1 MQYKFQTK
9 VYYKDVDK
17 MGVAYY
23 SRYFEY
29 FEQGRTELLNS
40 VGLNVSEIENQG
52 VFLPVVLAHCEY
64 NKSAR
69 FEDEIII
76 VSKINE
82 IPKSRLKINYLITKR
97 DSTEKIAYGWTEHA
111 FMKKNGKPTRPP
123 KLILDSIKQNLKSWS
138 LSFYYFLLFSH
149 Y

>member
-1 MQYKFQTK
+1 MHHKFHTK

-17 MGVAYY
+17 MGVVYY

-40 VGLNVSEIENQG
+40 AGLNVSEIEDQG
-52 VFLPVVLAHCEY
+52 IFLPVVLAHCEY

-76 VSKINE
+76 TSEINE
-82 IPKSRLKINYLITKR
+82 LPKSRMKINYLITKY
-97 DSTEKIAYGWTEHA
+97 DPSKKIASGLTEHA
-111 FMKKNGKPTRPP
+111 FMKENGRPTRAP
-123 KLILDSIKQNLKSWS
+123 KIILNSIKQSLKS
-138 LSFYYFLLFSH
+138 
-149 Y
+149 